1 MNESKRTE
9 QRMETSKETYV
20 KPAIEVIEMEVEDA
34 VLQGYGQS
42 GYNGGEYGDASPINS
57 TRQFPWTDN
66 SKMA

>member
-1 MNESKRTE
+1 MNQLKSTE
-9 QRMETSKETYV
+9 QSLETSKETYV

-42 GYNGGEYGDASPINS
+42 GYNGGEYGDASPMKS